1 MSLSGFVTRWTPQS
15 SYLNVLYTKKRENK
29 GKKERF
35 KLCVSLFEVY
45 INNLICYNLCH
56 VGLSFIIITQVR
68 IKKLFIMLV
77 RGERENDIYVSIS
90 IYGSDT
96 PVTRP
101 ETDKAGLLSRDRK
114 RGGGKFKCY

>member
-1 MSLSGFVTRWTPQS
+1 MSLSGFITRWTPQS
-15 SYLNVLYTKKRENK
+15 SYLNVLYTQKRENK

-68 IKKLFIMLV
+68 IKKLFIV
-77 RGERENDIYVSIS
+77 IVQYYQFIYLSVCLSVDLPIYLSIC
-90 IYGSDT
+90 
-96 PVTRP
+96 
-101 ETDKAGLLSRDRK
+101 LSVYLSL
-114 RGGGKFKCY
+114 FLYNL